1 MSLKG
6 FGDHLFKGAVAA
18 PYLAKQGLSP
28 CTLNSASWAKDGNK
42 DKVAAAVLDWARDR
56 GASVFCHWFQP
67 LAGAGFRHGQTAMV
81 QNSMFKFQK
90 DGSPVWEFEGDD
102 LLKGETDGSSYP
114 NGGLRATHTAGAYL
128 SIDTSSPIFLR
139 GDAIFVP
146 AAFISFTGSPLDEKT
161 PLIRSNDA
169 MSKEGTRLLN
179 LLGYNVNSLM
189 SNIGLEQ
196 ELFFVPRSTF
206 KKRVDLQMAGRTVM
220 GKLPPRGQEL
230 CDHYMGPLSFS
241 TPALAAMQEIQETCF
256 KMGIPLRTRHREV
269 APGQFEFAPLY
280 GTVTT
285 QIDQNLVAMQVCEEV
300 AAKHGLACL
309 FQEKPFDGINGSG
322 KHNNWSIGTDDG
334 TNLLNFDQLAKR
346 SGSTEIFPIIMAA
359 ILKGINE
366 YGDLMRLAI
375 ACPGNDFRLGACEA
389 PPAIISTYFG
399 EQMTKYLES
408 FMNGNTDPYHPL
420 KKIIDSGCS
429 SVPSFAAPAEDRN
442 RTSPFPYGGHRF
454 EFRAVGSS
462 QNVSLVN
469 TVLAAMCAASFRD
482 FADKIEAGES
492 PKAVAQA
499 ALKEGWKNI
508 FNGDGYDTKNQEKLT
523 NDGLW
528 RFDSGVDAMCRYTE
542 PKNIQ
547 LFESLGILTKEDC
560 AARQDAL
567 LNLYIGQVEVEAK
580 CMIDMINQY
589 VIPSCKAASVPVEA
603 FIKGVQTLKYAL
615 HEIEQTEDGI
625 KKAHLSRTLRLETM
639 IEIRKDCDNAEAIV
653 PADKWTLATY
663 NELLFLDQL

>member
-1 MSLKG
+1 MSLKS
-6 FGDHLFKGAVAA
+6 FGDHLFKGAIAA

-28 CTLNSASWAKDGNK
+28 CILNSVAWTKDGNK
-42 DKVAAAVLDWARDR
+42 DKVAAAVLEWARDH

-90 DGSPVWEFEGDD
+90 DGTPVWDFDGDD

-114 NGGLRATHTAGAYL
+114 NGGLRVTHSAGAYL

-146 AAFISFTGSPLDEKT
+146 ASFLSFTGSPLDEKT
-161 PLIRSNDA
+161 PLIRSTDA

-206 KKRVDLQMAGRTVM
+206 KKRLDLQMTGRTVM

-241 TPALAAMQEIQETCF
+241 TPALEAMKEIQQICF
-256 KMGIPLRTRHREV
+256 KMGIPLKTRHREV

-285 QIDQNLVAMQVCEEV
+285 QIDQNLVVMQVCEEV
-300 AAKHGLACL
+300 ATKHGLACL

-334 TNLLNFDQLAKR
+334 TNLLNFEQLAKR

-359 ILKGINE
+359 IVKGIND
-366 YGDLMRLAI
+366 YGDLMRMAI

-389 PPAIISTYFG
+389 PPAIISTYLG

-408 FMNGNTDPYHPL
+408 FMNGNLDAYNPL
-420 KKIIDSGCS
+420 KKIIESGCS
-429 SVPSFAAPAEDRN
+429 SIPSFAAPAEDRN

-469 TVLAAMCAASFRD
+469 TVLGAMCAASFRD
-482 FADKIEAGES
+482 FADKIEAGQS

-508 FNGDGYDTKNQEKLT
+508 FNGNGYDTKNQEKLT

-528 RFDSGVDAMCRYTE
+528 RFDSGVDAICRYTE
-542 PKNIQ
+542 PKNMQ

-560 AARQDAL
+560 AARQETM

-580 CMIDMINQY
+580 CMIDMINQH
-589 VIPSCKAASVPVEA
+589 VIPSCKASSVPVEA
-603 FIKGVQTLKYAL
+603 LIKDVETLKHAL
-615 HEIEQTEDGI
+615 HQIEQTEDSV

-639 IEIRKDCDNAEAIV
+639 IEIRKDCDNAEEIV